1 MKYEIK
7 LTPSKEKGMVV
18 ELVKVRDFM
27 LPTGI
32 ALSVMSRQSK
42 IDKLVKY
49 YTTIFTNKDKKY
61 DSFRYTVCMV
71 HKHACQLK
79 SMTILATSKL
89 KDVHTNAFATFIK
102 QSQEDI
108 DLLMPYM
115 LNEGLSSTGVE
126 TEAVKTGDPE
136 LDAIAFKGQ
145 GVEKLSVSDVT
156 QIKTLMKDIAEK
168 EGLQLSPV
176 EKVDDLTIE
185 DEKVDV
191 DTSFSKQDEL
201 K

>member
-7 LTPSKEKGMVV
+7 LTQSKEKGMVV
-18 ELVKVRDFM
+18 ELDKVRDFM
-27 LPTGI
+27 VPTGI

-49 YTTIFTNKDKKY
+49 YTTAFTNKDKKY

-79 SMTILATSKL
+79 VMTILATSKL
-89 KDVHTNAFATFIK
+89 KDVHANAFATFIK
-102 QSQEDI
+102 QSQDEI

-115 LNEGLSSTGVE
+115 LNEGLSNNGTV

-136 LDAIAFKGQ
+136 LDAISLNGQ
-145 GVEKLSVSDVT
+145 GVERLSVSDVS

-185 DEKVDV
+185 DEEVDV
-191 DTSFSKQDEL
+191 DTSSSEQDEV